1 MRTTRILV
9 PLAFGAI
16 VVACGSVPN
25 DPGARIVPPAG
36 VIRGTVIYQGPHP
49 CSRNGHIVG
58 NAIVLVFDRRNP
70 PPPNGLANTA
80 VNFGDVTGDRLFAD
94 EPRYQGNDAT
104 YCPVDHGFTEP
115 ITASGQFEIA
125 PLVGGSYELQAFF
138 DYTGDWLP
146 EFKFRNLP
154 EQGDI
159 AGGAIDTADAL
170 KPINAGNPNYQP
182 RFVSVEVGVARSVS
196 TLPSGLPNPIPN
208 YDIPSTGY
216 VTDNVTVTIG
226 LPLALTRPYSYA
238 QGEAVNLGT
247 GATSIAL
254 SVTQS
259 SDQKGDISKVPGALE
274 SASDQSNS
282 YYLPVLTIPQDLQ
295 VFAPPTAQLP
305 ALPSIA
311 SVNNFESK
319 FPHLKLQWG
328 VPPPELSIAT
338 GLPFHMQ
345 IAPFASGNPQGG
357 GFSVWENAALDPAT
371 QTYVP
376 QQIAEGNGVPSLWP
390 LIVLSKLVDDWA
402 PDANGNF
409 HTLDPASLTPQGD
422 PKNPVVVI
430 QGITLLGGADP
441 SKDSLFST
449 ALGYIVGNTYFDS
462 QGRPKIFK
470 QDHVT
475 VMLRPSVICFDT
487 LFDATNPDKRGT
499 LVTPYLTG
507 PTADVPNQNPN
518 QQYPLVPTDLLDNA
532 DPKRQSVKNLV
543 SKVVQ
548 GCLPKGRYA
557 INVVYPDGQAWTVP
571 NEAGACSGT
580 EGATDYSGLT
590 CTLKQRPVL
599 LSQGNRAVVEVV
611 GPQDPSNC
619 SSAAGKVPPTPVQC
633 QAQAQ

>member
-1 MRTTRILV
+1 
-9 PLAFGAI
+9 
-16 VVACGSVPN
+16 
-25 DPGARIVPPAG
+25 
-36 VIRGTVIYQGPHP
+36 
-49 CSRNGHIVG
+49 
-58 NAIVLVFDRRNP
+58 VFDRRNP
-70 PPPNGLANTA
+70 PAPNGLANTA

-94 EPRYQGNDAT
+94 EPRYPGNDAT
-104 YCPVDHGFTEP
+104 YCPANQGFTDT
-115 ITASGQFEIA
+115 ITASGSFEIA
-125 PLVGGSYELQAFF
+125 PVAGGSYELQAFF

-170 KPINAGNPNYQP
+170 RPINAGNPNYQP
-182 RFVSVEVGVARSVS
+182 RFVPVEVGVARSVS

-208 YDIPSTGY
+208 YDIPSTGF

-238 QGEAVNLGT
+238 QGEAVTLGS
-247 GATSIAL
+247 GAANIAL
-254 SVTQS
+254 SVAQS
-259 SDQKGDISKVPGALE
+259 SDQPGDMSTLPAALE
-274 SASDQSNS
+274 SASDPDQA

-295 VFAPPTAQLP
+295 VLAPPTAQPP
-305 ALPSIA
+305 ALPSPA

-328 VPPPELSIAT
+328 VPQAELSPAT
-338 GLPFHMQ
+338 DPTKPFRMQ

-371 QTYVP
+371 QTYTP
-376 QQIAEGNGVPSLWP
+376 QQIAEGNNAPFLWP
-390 LIVLSKLVDDWA
+390 LIVLSKLVDDYA
-402 PDANGNF
+402 PDVRGKF

-422 PKNPVVVI
+422 PKSPVVVM

-441 SKDSLFST
+441 SKDSLFAT
-449 ALGYIVGNTYFDS
+449 GLPYILGGTYVDS

-487 LFDATNPDKRGT
+487 LFDATSPDKRGT

-507 PTADVPNQNPN
+507 PTSDVPNQNPN
-518 QQYPLVPTDLLDNA
+518 QQYPLVPTDLLTNT

-580 EGATDYSGLT
+580 EGETKYSDQPVH
-590 CTLKQRPVL
+590 CAASAANVRPVL

-619 SSAAGKVPPTPVQC
+619 SSAPGKVPPTPVQC
-633 QAQAQ
+633 LAQP